1 MKDIEI
7 STLELDTRI
16 RKIILSTSKKSR
28 STLDLH
34 RSCRGSSLASDELP
48 TGLSFSIRR
57 LKPLIGYLILYHYY
71 PFEASVYCYYHLDLQ
86 DHLEGSESYWLSVLI
101 EDKELFLK
109 WLAKQKIVTVQQFFA
124 GIVNEE
130 NLLYLLETIK
140 FSFEEKLKSPKRV
153 IRRKGYRDKGSRGPD
168 DSRALNEEL
177 RDDFYLTLYQFEQE
191 EKIRVRHQES
201 LLLKEHLNEGRVLTD
216 ELMLRFRL
224 IEVKKGVQNE
234 QSNNDSQIEDYV
246 KRRSCEDLVR
256 QRRKDQ
262 KAKER
267 ARIEAIESKS
277 LTSESRKET
286 S

>member
-34 RSCRGSSLASDELP
+34 RSCRGMDLASDELP
-48 TGLSFSIRR
+48 TGLSFSTKR
-57 LKPLIGYLILYHYY
+57 LKHLIGYLILYHYY

-86 DHLEGSESYWLSVLI
+86 DHLEESESYWLSVLI

-224 IEVKKGVQNE
+224 IEVKKGEQNE